1 MQGLVWPGAETPYQ
15 VFTYTYIH
23 IHIYT
28 GNECK
33 ALCGQELKHLTKYLL
48 IHTYIYIYILVMN
61 ARPCVARS

>member
-23 IHIYT
+23 T
-28 GNECK
+28 
-33 ALCGQELKHLTKYLL
+33 
-48 IHTYIYIYILVMN
+48 YIYILVMN